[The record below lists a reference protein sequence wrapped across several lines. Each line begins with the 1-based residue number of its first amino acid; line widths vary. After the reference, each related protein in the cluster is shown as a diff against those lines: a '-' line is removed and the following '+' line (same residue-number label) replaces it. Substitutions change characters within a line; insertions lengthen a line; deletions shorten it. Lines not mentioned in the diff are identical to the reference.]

1 VITDGRLNEWTT
13 SSWLLVGLG
22 YSFSP

>member
-1 VITDGRLNEWTT
+1 VITDGKLTEWT
-13 SSWLLVGLG
+13 SSRWLQIGLG

>member
-1 VITDGRLNEWTT
+1 VIAACPLTEWTT
-13 SSWLLVGLG
+13 SSWLQIGLG